1 MEDSGALMARM
12 VVTAPDYVINKYN
25 LKALKEVE
33 ELVASAVQINIP
45 VRLCSHKIGI
55 SQFRR
60 LTLCLV

>member
-45 VRLCSHKIGI
+45 VRQSPHKIDI
-55 SQFRR
+55 SQCSR

>member
-45 VRLCSHKIGI
+45 VRQSSHEIDI
-55 SQFRR
+55 S
-60 LTLCLV
+60 V